1 MMSQEAGKLVV
12 VWLSRHAAL
21 LLKKGGAL
29 RDETITAAKETPMVV
44 SSPEAGELRISSDS
58 DDRRIF
64 GGLKFSILVR
74 KIFASVFWVA

>member
-21 LLKKGGAL
+21 LPHKYGAL

-44 SSPEAGELRISSDS
+44 SSPGAGGTPD
-58 DDRRIF
+58 F
-64 GGLKFSILVR
+64 K
-74 KIFASVFWVA
+74 

>member
-21 LLKKGGAL
+21 LPNKGGAL

-44 SSPEAGELRISSDS
+44 SSPGAGGTPD
-58 DDRRIF
+58 F
-64 GGLKFSILVR
+64 K
-74 KIFASVFWVA
+74 